1 MPTDPIAAAPDLAQ
15 AKATFDK
22 LPKIQV
28 LFDNGQGNATP
39 GWPVAGF
46 SHGFASMAD
55 PSIEATSFYLGADGK
70 LTSTKPTTSSSAS
83 FIWDPKAR
91 PKASMDP
98 KGISDVWA
106 AEPDYPWKALVPG
119 KAVAWASEPLSSDVV
134 VMGGGALDVWLKST
148 ASDTDLQVT
157 VSEIR
162 PDGQEVFV
170 QNGWLRT
177 SYRKLDPKRSTELV
191 PVPSGRKS
199 DLAPLPADKWTEVQ
213 VPLYAQGHAYRKGS
227 RIRVSVEAPGG
238 DQPQWTFDTLKP
250 KDTVTNTVAISPT
263 MPSHLLL
270 PVVSGLEAPTPLPK
284 SCVGIARRAVP

>member
-1 MPTDPIAAAPDLAQ
+1 M
-15 AKATFDK
+15 
-22 LPKIQV
+22 
-28 LFDNGQGNATP
+28 
-39 GWPVAGF
+39 
-46 SHGFASMAD
+46 
-55 PSIEATSFYLGADGK
+55 
-70 LTSTKPTTSSSAS
+70 
-83 FIWDPKAR
+83 
-91 PKASMDP
+91 
-98 KGISDVWA
+98 
-106 AEPDYPWKALVPG
+106 PG

-213 VPLYAQGHAYRKGS
+213 VPLYAQGHTYRKGS